1 MHSQYL
7 QENVNL
13 KAHKHIPGH
22 HDQQNSKPGKS
33 RRPTSESSIKPQN
46 LQVQYSPGY
55 TPNWN
60 HINLVTM
67 TSKLHPNKVHKPFY
81 RWYKITKTHQE
92 NPFLRKK
99 ARRDSPV
106 VSWTAGNPVISP
118 NWARANT
125 LVSPSFT
132 EIPESIRQHN
142 TTQHNLSVV
151 RKNHKLSEKSI
162 PEGKTRRDSPV
173 VRWAEQEI
181 LSSAQT
187 EQEPPH

>member
-106 VSWTAGNPVISP
+106 VSWT
-118 NWARANT
+118 
-125 LVSPSFT
+125 
-132 EIPESIRQHN
+132 
-142 TTQHNLSVV
+142 
-151 RKNHKLSEKSI
+151 
-162 PEGKTRRDSPV
+162 
-173 VRWAEQEI
+173 EQEI

-187 EQEPPH
+187 EQEPTHWSAPHSQKSLKV